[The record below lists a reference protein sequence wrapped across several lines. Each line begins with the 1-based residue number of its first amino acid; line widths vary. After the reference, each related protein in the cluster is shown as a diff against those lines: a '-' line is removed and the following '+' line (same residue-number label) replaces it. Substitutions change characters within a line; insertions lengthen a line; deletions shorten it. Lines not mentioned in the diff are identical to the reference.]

1 MNKMS
6 QASPAPLVTNEIVHA
21 LRAILGKNE
30 KARDSADA
38 VSLVFCNTAL
48 P

>member
-21 LRAILGKNE
+21 MRAILGENE
-30 KARDSADA
+30 KARDTAFA
-38 VSLVFCNTAL
+38 VSLVFL
-48 P
+48 